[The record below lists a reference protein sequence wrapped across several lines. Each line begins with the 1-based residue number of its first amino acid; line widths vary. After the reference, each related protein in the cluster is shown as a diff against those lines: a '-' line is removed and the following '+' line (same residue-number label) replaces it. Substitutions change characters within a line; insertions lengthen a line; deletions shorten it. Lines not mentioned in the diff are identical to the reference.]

1 MKTNG
6 NLLDRQGFRN
16 ALASVLAILIG
27 MLVGLIILLIS
38 NPAKALPGFWAIA
51 TGGVANRKNMGQ
63 VLYYAT
69 PIVMTGLSVGFA
81 KKTGLFNIGASGQYI
96 MGAFAA
102 VLVGVKCTFLP
113 AGLQCL
119 AAILAAALT
128 GALWGCVPGLLKAYC
143 NINEVIACIMMNY
156 IGMSTANLLVRKFIF
171 DRAKNQS
178 LQPAA
183 SAVLP
188 KLGFDKLFVDGGAP
202 SSANAGF
209 LVAVVLGVA
218 VWVILEKTRLGFELK
233 ACGYNRDAAKYAG
246 ISDKKN
252 ILLAMVFAG
261 GLAGIGG
268 ALYYLSG
275 AGSGIPVLDVL
286 AAEGF
291 NGIPVALLA
300 LNNPIAVVFTGIFM
314 AMLNIVG
321 QQLTNLTAY
330 NEYITDVIIS
340 VIVYL
345 SAFSLAIRMML
356 SRKKKPHAHVEE
368 TAAPAADAAPAE
380 EPTEP
385 AEPIAAQTEEGGDQA

>member
-1 MKTNG
+1 MKAKG

-27 MLVGLIILLIS
+27 MLAGLIILLIS

-51 TGGVANRKNMGQ
+51 TGGVDNRKNMGQ

-102 VLVGVKCTFLP
+102 VFVGVKGTFLP

-119 AAILAAALT
+119 AAIAAAALL
-128 GALWGCVPGLLKAYC
+128 GALWGCVPGLLKAYF

-171 DRAKNQS
+171 DKAKNQS

-188 KLGFDKLFVDGGAP
+188 KLGFDKFFVDGGAP

-209 LVAVVLGVA
+209 LVAVVLGIV
-218 VWVILEKTRLGFELK
+218 VWVILEKTKLGFELK

-246 ISDKKN
+246 INDRKS

-291 NGIPVALLA
+291 NGIPVALLGMS
-300 LNNPIAVVFTGIFM
+300 NPIAILFTGTFM
-314 AMLNIVG
+314 AYLTQGGLSMQTYGFPTQIVD
-321 QQLTNLTAY
+321 
-330 NEYITDVIIS
+330 IISSVII
-340 VIVYL
+340 YFA
-345 SAFSLAIRMML
+345 AFALFFSQTIEKFRH
-356 SRKKKPHAHVEE
+356 RQVEKQR
-368 TAAPAADAAPAE
+368 AAAVR
-380 EPTEP
+380 TEKGG
-385 AEPIAAQTEEGGDQA
+385 EAQ

>member
-1 MKTNG
+1 MG
-6 NLLDRQGFRN
+6 R
-16 ALASVLAILIG
+16 
-27 MLVGLIILLIS
+27 
-38 NPAKALPGFWAIA
+38 
-51 TGGVANRKNMGQ
+51 GGVHNGGAQARKDDRVQRIRIPGA
-63 VLYYAT
+63 LYVFHRLA
-69 PIVMTGLSVGFA
+69 
-81 KKTGLFNIGASGQYI
+81 
-96 MGAFAA
+96 
-102 VLVGVKCTFLP
+102 

-291 NGIPVALLA
+291 NGIPVALLGMS
-300 LNNPIAVVFTGIFM
+300 NPIAIIFTGTFM
-314 AMLNIVG
+314 AYLTQGGLSMQTFGFPTQIVD
-321 QQLTNLTAY
+321 
-330 NEYITDVIIS
+330 IISSVII
-340 VIVYL
+340 YFA
-345 SAFSLAIRMML
+345 AFALFFSQTIEKFRH
-356 SRKKKPHAHVEE
+356 RQVEKRR
-368 TAAPAADAAPAE
+368 A
-380 EPTEP
+380 
-385 AEPIAAQTEEGGDQA
+385 AAQTEKGGKAQ

>member
-261 GLAGIGG
+261 GLRRDRRRPLLSLGRGFRHPRAGRAGRRG
-268 ALYYLSG
+268 LQRHPRGPAGYVQPHCHHFYRYFHGLSD
-275 AGSGIPVLDVL
+275 AGRPVHADVRL
-286 AAEGF
+286 PHTDRGHH
-291 NGIPVALLA
+291 LLRHH
-300 LNNPIAVVFTGIFM
+300 LLCRLRP
-314 AMLNIVG
+314 LL
-321 QQLTNLTAY
+321 QP
-330 NEYITDVIIS
+330 D
-340 VIVYL
+340 
-345 SAFSLAIRMML
+345 
-356 SRKKKPHAHVEE
+356 H
-368 TAAPAADAAPAE
+368 
-380 EPTEP
+380 
-385 AEPIAAQTEEGGDQA
+385 